1 VAGALD
7 GTVGAP
13 RRLDHWRDA
22 IAEAWQAR
30 VVDRFH
36 QRVTALPTLGVGI
49 STEYGA
55 AQSTAALDV
64 QRLRREAPQFAGFLE
79 LGTEV
84 LKGFDPQAEA
94 WLDAGLPTTYHFLDI
109 NLDEP
114 EDFDTAWLEGLRQ
127 LLDRAKPAWLCGDA
141 GLWHFGHR
149 EPAHMLLLPP
159 ILTDEAATELAEG
172 IVALREATGREVLP
186 ENPPGHVFLG
196 DLHLL
201 DFFAR
206 VCDRADTG
214 LLLDCAHL
222 AIYQQAAG
230 HPPQTGLDGFPLERV
245 VEMHVAGSSLAEHD
259 GFSWLEDDHGLDV
272 LPETWA
278 LVRRVAAGASEL
290 RAVVLECERNS
301 LEDCLP
307 VYALLDQ
314 QLAGSDFAVRCAEL
328 GLSS

>member
-1 VAGALD
+1 M
-7 GTVGAP
+7 
-13 RRLDHWRDA
+13 
-22 IAEAWQAR
+22 
-30 VVDRFH
+30 
-36 QRVTALPTLGVGI
+36 GI

-55 AQSTAALDV
+55 AQSATALDV
-64 QRLRREAPQFAGFLE
+64 ERLRREAPQFAGFLE

-114 EDFDTAWLEGLRQ
+114 EDFDADWLEGLLV
-127 LLDRAKPAWLCGDA
+127 LLDRAQPAWLCGDA
-141 GLWHFGHR
+141 GLWHFGR
-149 EPAHMLLLPP
+149 RDSAHMLLLPP
-159 ILTDEAATELAEG
+159 ILTDEAASELADG

-186 ENPPGHVFLG
+186 ENPPGQVFVG

-206 VCDRADTG
+206 VCERADTG

-230 HPPQTGLDGFPLERV
+230 HSPQTGLDGFPLERV
-245 VEMHVAGSSLAEHD
+245 VEMHVAGSSLGEHE

-278 LVRRVAAGASEL
+278 LVRRVAAGAGDL
-290 RAVVLECERNS
+290 RAVVLECERNL

-307 VYALLDQ
+307 VYTSLEQ
-314 QLAGSDFAVRCAEL
+314 CLAGSAFAARCIEL
-328 GLSS
+328 GVSS